1 MVKMCLKYIY
11 GCLLMVL
18 NKPKVEFNKLAK
30 ERVCGG
36 L

>member
-11 GCLLMVL
+11 GCLLIVL
-18 NKPKVEFNKLAK
+18 NKPKVEFNKLDK
-30 ERVCGG
+30 ERVYGS